1 MNTRFRLIALVLL
14 AATLMACNPAAGDG
28 TPTRT
33 TALDGTEWQLVTLN
47 EQAPLEGTAITATF
61 AQGQVAGFS
70 LCNSYFG
77 SYTLR
82 GSALQLQGLG
92 GTEMACLDPEGV
104 MEQEQTFLRTL
115 GEVASCHLA
124 DDQLILRD
132 AQGNGVLIFA
142 PVEPVPDAPLEG
154 TTWALTTFVDG
165 DVAASLISG
174 TAITLLLEDGTAR
187 GSAGCNDYGGEYTL
201 QPGILEIPEID
212 ITEQLCLEPVGIMEQ
227 EAQYI
232 AILKSVTT
240 FELDGNQLFL
250 GTDGGSGLV
259 FVAQAPPTATQAS
272 QEPPAEQAAQEALIS
287 YFSLLSD
294 GQYSQAV
301 ELYAG
306 DYDTLAEWNPDIDPS
321 DHAGLLER
329 GCMMNG
335 LQCLVVHE
343 ILATERINE
352 DSYRFTVQF
361 ENPGGTP
368 FVRGPCCG
376 ATEEEMPSQS
386 DFVFTVVRQNE
397 GFAVQEL
404 PVYVP

>member
-70 LCNSYFG
+70 GCNSYFG

-82 GSALQLQGLG
+82 GSALQFQGLG
-92 GTEMACLDPEGV
+92 MTEMACFDPEGV

-115 GEVASCHLA
+115 GEVASYHLA

-132 AQGNGVLIFA
+132 AQGNGVLLFA
-142 PVEPVPDAPLEG
+142 PVEPVPDAALEG

-165 DVAASLISG
+165 DVATSLISG

-187 GSAGCNDYGGEYTL
+187 GSADCNDYGGEYTL

-212 ITEQLCLEPVGIMEQ
+212 TTEQRCLEPVGIMEQ
-227 EAQYI
+227 ETQYT
-232 AILKSVTT
+232 ALLESVTT

-250 GTDGGSGLV
+250 RTDGGHGLV
-259 FVAQAPPTATQAS
+259 FVAQAPPTSTQAS
-272 QEPPAEQAAQEALIS
+272 PEPPAEQVAQEALIR
-287 YFSLLSD
+287 YFSLLSN

-301 ELYAG
+301 ELYGG

-343 ILATERINE
+343 ILATERISQ

-361 ENPGGTP
+361 ENQDGTL

-386 DFVFTVVRQNE
+386 DFVFTVVKQGE
-397 GFAVQEL
+397 GFAVQDL

>member
-14 AATLMACNPAAGDG
+14 AATLTACNPAAGDG

-47 EQAPLEGTAITATF
+47 EQAPLEGTAITGTF
-61 AQGQVAGFS
+61 AQGQVAGS
-70 LCNSYFG
+70 SGCNSYFG
-77 SYTLR
+77 SYTQR
-82 GSALQLQGLG
+82 GSSLQFQGLG
-92 GTEMACLDPEGV
+92 GTEMACFDPEGV

-132 AQGNGVLIFA
+132 AQGNGVLVFA
-142 PVEPVPDAPLEG
+142 PVEPVPDAALDG

-165 DVAASLISG
+165 DVATSLISG

-187 GSAGCNDYGGEYTL
+187 GSAGCNDYGGKYTL

-212 ITEQLCLEPVGIMEQ
+212 ITEQRCLEPAGIMEQ
-227 EAQYI
+227 ETQYI
-232 AILKSVTT
+232 ALLKSVAI
-240 FELDGNQLFL
+240 FELDGSQLVL
-250 GTDGGSGLV
+250 RTDSGSGLV
-259 FVAQAPPTATQAS
+259 FVAQAAPTSTQAS
-272 QEPPAEQAAQEALIS
+272 PEPPAEQAAQEALIR

-301 ELYAG
+301 QLYGG
-306 DYDTLAEWNPDIDPS
+306 DYDTLTEWNPDIDPS

-335 LQCLVVHE
+335 LQCLVVHQ

-361 ENPGGTP
+361 ENPGGSL

-376 ATEEEMPSQS
+376 ATEQEMPSQS
-386 DFVFTVVRQNE
+386 DFVFTVVRQGE

>member
-1 MNTRFRLIALVLL
+1 
-14 AATLMACNPAAGDG
+14 
-28 TPTRT
+28 
-33 TALDGTEWQLVTLN
+33 
-47 EQAPLEGTAITATF
+47 
-61 AQGQVAGFS
+61 
-70 LCNSYFG
+70 
-77 SYTLR
+77 
-82 GSALQLQGLG
+82 
-92 GTEMACLDPEGV
+92 MACLDPEGV

-142 PVEPVPDAPLEG
+142 PVEPVPDAALEG

-174 TAITLLLEDGTAR
+174 TSITFLLEHGTAT
-187 GSAGCNDYGGEYTL
+187 GSAGCNDYGGKYAL
-201 QPGILEIPEID
+201 QPGMLEIPEID

-227 EAQYI
+227 EAQYV

-240 FELDGNQLFL
+240 FELDGSQLFL
-250 GTDGGSGLV
+250 RTDVGRGLV
-259 FVAQAPPTATQAS
+259 FVAQAPPTSTQAN
-272 QEPPAEQAAQEALIS
+272 QEPPAEQGAREALIR

-294 GQYSQAV
+294 GQYSQSA
-301 ELYAG
+301 ELYGG

-329 GCMMNG
+329 GCTMNG
-335 LQCLVVHE
+335 LQCLVVHQ

-361 ENPGGTP
+361 ENPGGSL

-386 DFVFTVVRQNE
+386 DFAFTVVKQGE
-397 GFAVQEL
+397 GFAVQDL